1 MIFRPRAGHLN
12 VAWQTVVWDASFLPA
27 EIGAVDAL
35 ARLKLLARR
44 NGAELVLKGVSPELH
59 QLIDL
64 AGLLRLI
71 ATSPWCFRHQTD
83 G

>member
-1 MIFRPRAGHLN
+1 MSFRSRAGHRGI
-12 VAWQTVVWDASFLPA
+12 AWQTVVWDASPLPA

-44 NGAELVLKGVSPELH
+44 NGAELVLRGVSPELH
-59 QLIDL
+59 ELIDL
-64 AGLLRLI
+64 AGLLRLV